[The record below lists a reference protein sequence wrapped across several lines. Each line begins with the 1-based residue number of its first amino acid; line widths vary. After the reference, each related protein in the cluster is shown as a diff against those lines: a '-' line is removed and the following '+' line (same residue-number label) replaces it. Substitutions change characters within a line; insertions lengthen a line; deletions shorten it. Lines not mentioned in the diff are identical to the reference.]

1 MYKRIF
7 GPVNSRR
14 LGASLGVDLVT
25 HKICSLNCVYCE
37 CGATTILTSDRKE
50 YFPYGEVVS
59 ELDDYFSNNPAPDYV
74 TFSGSGEP
82 TLNSRIG
89 DVVRYIKS
97 NFDVP
102 LALLTNGTLLFDP
115 DLRKVLYPIDLVM
128 PSIDAATDRTFRKIN
143 RPCKGLSVEKH
154 IRGLIDFS
162 KEYSGE
168 YVLEVFILPG
178 FNDSEAELNSM
189 KSVIEKIEP
198 DKIQLNTMDRPGAMA
213 NLRSAT
219 YEELV
224 RIIDD
229 WGFDNIEIIS
239 SAVKR
244 SVKQSYRKD
253 VEAAV
258 LGTIYRRPCTPED
271 LAEILNMKQIEILK
285 YLSSLDDAGKIEKET
300 RERGVFYKTRK

>member
-37 CGATTILTSDRKE
+37 CGATTILTSERKE
-50 YFPYGEVVS
+50 YVNFDEVVT
-59 ELDDYFSNNPAPDYV
+59 ELNDYFASNPAPDFV

-102 LALLTNGTLLFDP
+102 LALLTNGTLLYDHE
-115 DLRKVLYPIDLVM
+115 LRKELYPVDLVM
-128 PSIDAATDRTFRKIN
+128 PSIDAATDETFRKIN
-143 RPCKGLSVEKH
+143 RPRKELSVDKH
-154 IRGLIDFS
+154 IQGLIDFS
-162 KEYSGE
+162 KEFSGE
-168 YVLEVFILPG
+168 YVLEVFILPE
-178 FNDSEAELNSM
+178 FNDSQNELDLM
-189 KSVIEKIEP
+189 KSAIEKINP
-198 DKIQLNTMDRPGAMA
+198 DKIQLNTMDRPGAMG

-219 YEELV
+219 YEELSI
-224 RIIDD
+224 IIDD

-239 SAVKR
+239 SAAKR
-244 SVKQSYRKD
+244 SVKRSYRKD

-258 LGTIYRRPCTPED
+258 LGTIFRRPCTAED
-271 LAEILNMKQIEILK
+271 LAEILNLKQIEILK
-285 YLSSLDDAGKIEKET
+285 HLSSLDQSGKIEKET
-300 RERGVFYKTRK
+300 RERGVFYKTKK